1 MIFPCHGNCPQRKF
15 CLPYIAVRFYHCHR
29 TRCTAKDFFHFF
41 SLNSWFIGA
50 YANGLTAAVHEDVHL
65 RVPCEQW
72 FLQAG
77 RCATKVEKPM
87 RATVCF
93 SIEHAQSRDA
103 YVKTSNAITSSCFA
117 GNVRDFKIQRS
128 DGNENV
134 KRNQV

>member
-1 MIFPCHGNCPQRKF
+1 MQSLRMGSALFSYSYWCQVTSALYKQDTSLSSLR
-15 CLPYIAVRFYHCHR
+15 R
-29 TRCTAKDFFHFF
+29 TV
-41 SLNSWFIGA
+41 W
-50 YANGLTAAVHEDVHL
+50 AVHEDVRL

-93 SIEHAQSRDA
+93 SIEHGNSRDA

-117 GNVRDFKIQRS
+117 GNIRDFKIQRR

-134 KRNQV
+134 KRKQV